1 MRAPRIPRLS
11 APRAG
16 LLLVAVLLVVL
27 AGWYVRS
34 TQHALDRL
42 ERQRDASC
50 LAFASV
56 GQWDLPPDAGP
67 LARQIVSTHAAAA
80 RVLGCGR

>member
-1 MRAPRIPRLS
+1 MRAPRLPQLS
-11 APRAG
+11 APRAAV
-16 LLLVAVLLVVL
+16 LLVAVLLVVL
-27 AGWYVRS
+27 AGRYVRS

-50 LAFASV
+50 VAFASV
-56 GQWDLPPDAGP
+56 GRWSLAPTASP
-67 LARQIVSTHAAAA
+67 LAREIVSTHADAA